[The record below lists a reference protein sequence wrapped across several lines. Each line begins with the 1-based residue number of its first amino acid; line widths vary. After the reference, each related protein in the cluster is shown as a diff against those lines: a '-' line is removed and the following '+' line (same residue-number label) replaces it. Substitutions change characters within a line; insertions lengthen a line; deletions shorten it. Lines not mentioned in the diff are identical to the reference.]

1 MPKHRLMTRQV
12 YLNVSLAKS
21 LKNKI
26 QISSDLCSIH
36 ENHFCD
42 IRCNFEQQFP
52 SEIIQIR
59 TFKNMF
65 AGVSARGRC
74 SKRNLRLK
82 STFPRKENISDII
95 MFHFH
100 PFYPS
105 NDGTTGSSGR
115 NRRDSMAVLLNRLTG
130 DIVKIRLCVEYIL
143 GLQ

>member
-1 MPKHRLMTRQV
+1 MPKHRLMTPQI

-21 LKNKI
+21 LTNKI
-26 QISSDLCSIH
+26 QISSDLCSIR

-42 IRCNFEQQFP
+42 IRCNFEQQLP
-52 SEIIQIR
+52 SEIIHIR
-59 TFKNMF
+59 TFKNVF
-65 AGVSARGRC
+65 AGASARGRC
-74 SKRNLRLK
+74 SKTNLRLK
-82 STFPRKENISDII
+82 STFPRKENISDMI

-105 NDGTTGSSGR
+105 NDGTTGR